1 MPRLRYSVTK
11 LIQKILG
18 DRGVMFLFSSSRE
31 AFETRD
37 LDYLETRN
45 AKLSRSWEITTS
57 EDWNVASLVNVY
69 VIVIVDVRSHRSIRA
84 CLRLRKSMSVSG
96 ICT

>member
-18 DRGVMFLFSSSRE
+18 DRGVMFLFFSSRE
-31 AFETRD
+31 EFETQD

-84 CLRLRKSMSVSG
+84 CLRLRKSTSVSG